1 MKFVVAWFVAGI
13 SLAAPAAENI
23 ADYAYRT
30 EIEPKGEATW
40 YCVEIPASVQW
51 QAAHADLRDL
61 RVFDAKGESLPFA
74 LTKREAHYTQERREA
89 EARLFPLYADKAVDG
104 VPSKD
109 LVRSSG
115 LRIRRDGSG
124 AVEIE
129 VADARHAK
137 RSGKAAPGMQKVLR
151 GWLLDAGA
159 LDFVPDRL
167 FFDWAGKQ
175 EGFFRFDI
183 EGSDDL
189 EHWYDWGH
197 GQIVQFHFNGQ
208 SIVQREIHLPR
219 RKVRYL
225 RLLWQDAEQAGGVRG
240 ARFAGMVTGVE
251 SAPFVW
257 SPPIAGEPVPGR
269 EGEFIWTFPLSLP
282 LARVSILIDEANTL
296 APVIFSGRDEPPS
309 PSATAQPK
317 GKPLAAEILRG
328 ERRARDVF
336 RSRSHERARESTR
349 EENAWRT
356 LVSGVVY
363 RLTASTGEQVEED
376 LDLPDVPVRQL
387 RLQVDPRGGGLG
399 AEAPVIRLALHAR
412 NLTFLARGEAPYQLA
427 VGRAGAR
434 PADLPLAALIPVD
447 IEQATASGRLGR
459 AHVAGSV
466 SAPVV
471 RENAPPIVEDD
482 GNAKIVLWAV
492 LFMGVALLAGMA
504 FSLLRSAK
512 KGKNPG
518 EQ

>member
-1 MKFVVAWFVAGI
+1 MKFAVALFAAGI

-23 ADYAYRT
+23 ADYAYRMV
-30 EIEPKGEATW
+30 IEPEKEATW
-40 YCVEIPASVQW
+40 YRVEIPASVQW

-61 RVFDAKGESLPFA
+61 RVFNAKGESLPFA
-74 LTKREAHYTQERREA
+74 LTRREARHTPKRREA
-89 EARLFPLYADKAVDG
+89 EARLFPLYADEAVDG
-104 VPSKD
+104 APSTD
-109 LVRSSG
+109 LVHSNG

-129 VADARHAK
+129 VTDARHAK
-137 RSGKAAPGMQKVLR
+137 RSGKAAPGIQKVLR
-151 GWLLDAGA
+151 GWLLDASA

-167 FFDWAGKQ
+167 FFDWAGEQ
-175 EGFFRFDI
+175 EGFFRFAI

-240 ARFAGMVTGVE
+240 ARFAGMATDVE

-257 SPPIAGEPVPGR
+257 SPPIAGEPVSGR
-269 EGEFIWTFPLSLP
+269 EGEFIWTFSLSLP

-296 APVIFSGRDEPPS
+296 APVIFSGRDEPQS
-309 PSATAQPK
+309 PPATAQSK

-328 ERRARDVF
+328 ERRASDVF
-336 RSRSHERARESTR
+336 RSRSHERVRESAR

-356 LVSGVVY
+356 LASGVVY

-387 RLQVDPRGGGLG
+387 RLQIDPRGGGLG
-399 AEAPVIRLALHAR
+399 AKAPVIKLALHAR
-412 NLTFLARGEAPYQLA
+412 SLTFLARGDAPYQLA
-427 VGRAGAR
+427 VGRAGAQ
-434 PADLPLAALIPVD
+434 PADLPLATLIPV
-447 IEQATASGRLGR
+447 EATASGRLGR
-459 AHVAGSV
+459 AHVVGSV

-512 KGKNPG
+512 KGKNSG